1 MPKSRIFLWTK
12 MLKIFWLFKIS
23 HFGKQIISYQLQFL
37 YLQTIELYTYHLK
50 FKKLQKRWGVFQ
62 MENSTTPFWKVK
74 MEHSHFLMKFSSD
87 CHVPTK
93 DFTLNESAF
102 SNREI
107 LHQKNSGQLYSK
119 RQARKSSNYL
129 TGIAIK
135 SNHRS
140 VLHQAASSTAAEP
153 GFPSTVCL
161 PLIICHF
168 SALPPTPFLTKKKR
182 HGKSLKHQTEAVGE
196 GLAGRSISI
205 CKDSTAL
212 KSLPQ
217 NGTCPAEVLGV
228 PTPGLSSL
236 EELSTWTTTKKQI

>member
-1 MPKSRIFLWTK
+1 MA
-12 MLKIFWLFKIS
+12 
-23 HFGKQIISYQLQFL
+23 
-37 YLQTIELYTYHLK
+37 
-50 FKKLQKRWGVFQ
+50 KRWGVFQ
-62 MENSTTPFWKVK
+62 MENSTTPSWKVE
-74 MEHSHFLMKFSSD
+74 MEHSHFLITFSSD

-107 LHQKNSGQLYSK
+107 LHRKNSGQLYSK

-135 SNHRS
+135 SNHCS

-168 SALPPTPFLTKKKR
+168 SALPPTPLLTKKKKAR
-182 HGKSLKHQTEAVGE
+182 EESQAPNRGSWRGIGREKQLYLQRFNSTEKPSPERDLSCWG
-196 GLAGRSISI
+196 AGGPNNWVV
-205 CKDSTAL
+205 KL
-212 KSLPQ
+212 G
-217 NGTCPAEVLGV
+217 GTFHVDHYQKANI
-228 PTPGLSSL
+228 
-236 EELSTWTTTKKQI
+236 KQKQP